1 MADNRFEH
9 ASALTG
15 IGQSAVGRRL
25 GRSSLDLTLE
35 ACRSAIADAGLR
47 SADIDGLST
56 YPGGDPIATFGY
68 GGPAVY
74 DVQDALRLNLQWYQ
88 GAAELPG
95 QLGAIVAACMAVATG
110 MARHVLVYRTVTEST
125 AQGQSGRGSVLGADG
140 ASASGMG
147 RWMAPFGAISAANWL
162 APVATRHFFDY
173 GTTREQL
180 GQIALVQR
188 RHAALNPN
196 AALRTPLTLED
207 YLGAR
212 MISSPLCLFDCD
224 IPVDGSTAVVVSQQE
239 CANDSR
245 HGGVFFEAFG
255 TALRGRPSWDQYDDM
270 ASMASQ
276 GAAEQLWERSAL
288 RPADVD
294 VAQLYDGFS
303 ILALVWLE
311 SLGFCGRGEAGP
323 YLEGGQ
329 RISLGGEL
337 PLNTG
342 GGQLSGGRLHG
353 YGLIHEAVT
362 QLRGQATAR
371 QVADAEVALVSNGGG
386 PIAGAMTL
394 TRERP

>member
-1 MADNRFEH
+1 
-9 ASALTG
+9 
-15 IGQSAVGRRL
+15 
-25 GRSSLDLTLE
+25 
-35 ACRSAIADAGLR
+35 
-47 SADIDGLST
+47 
-56 YPGGDPIATFGY
+56 
-68 GGPAVY
+68 
-74 DVQDALRLNLQWYQ
+74 
-88 GAAELPG
+88 
-95 QLGAIVAACMAVATG
+95 
-110 MARHVLVYRTVTEST
+110 
-125 AQGQSGRGSVLGADG
+125 
-140 ASASGMG
+140 MG
-147 RWMAPFGAISAANWL
+147 RWMAPFGAISAANWV